1 MENTSMPRSQP
12 LAKMELIRTADG
24 RWEPASK
31 IRDLSAVTD
40 AEVDAAFE
48 GIRPAEGATQ
58 AVRGRGVMILA
69 GAPD

>member
-1 MENTSMPRSQP
+1 MPRSQP
-12 LAKMELIRTADG
+12 LAKVELIRTASG

-31 IRDLSAVTD
+31 IRDLSAVAD

-48 GIRPAEGATQ
+48 GIRSAEGATP
-58 AVRGRGVMILA
+58 AAGGRGAMIPA